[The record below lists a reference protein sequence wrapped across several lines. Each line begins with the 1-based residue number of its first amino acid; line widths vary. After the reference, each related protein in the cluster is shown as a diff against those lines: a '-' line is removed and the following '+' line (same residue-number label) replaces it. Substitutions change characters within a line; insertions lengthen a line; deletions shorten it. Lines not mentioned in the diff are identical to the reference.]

1 MNQKRVAFVRDA
13 NKHVNDALH
22 AISKI
27 QNLANRSRY
36 NYTVSEVDQIV
47 AALHTEVSLTGSVF
61 RHQKNGG
68 ITGFQLSRID
78 SGSHL
83 NSDKPENWKD
93 AFASLSRRRAIANH
107 KLRDVQSRPFST
119 GKSADYLLRGIAKT
133 LQLSHKPTDV
143 DLLAWMLDNPK
154 NVVILDAKKAAQ
166 TFFSTLEK
174 APQAMIKGRLRAMQS
189 FAPEVSDIQVIR
201 APKKLRLPGTVDSR
215 YAVVLYRGSGRL
227 RRGRT
232 S

>member
-68 ITGFQLSRID
+68 TTGFQLSRID
-78 SGSHL
+78 SGSHS
-83 NSDKPENWKD
+83 NSDKPENWKN
-93 AFASLSRRRAIANH
+93 AFASLTRRRAIANQ
-107 KLRDVQSRPFST
+107 KLRDIQSKPFAT

-133 LQLSHKPTDV
+133 LQLSHKPADV
-143 DLLAWMLDNPK
+143 DLLEWMLGNPK
-154 NVVILDAKKAAQ
+154 NVVILDAKKAAE

-174 APQAMIKGRLRAMQS
+174 APQSMIKGRLKTIQS

-201 APKKLRLPGTVDSR
+201 APKKLRLPRTVDSR
-215 YAVVLYRGSGRL
+215 YAVVLYRGSRPAWPVK
-227 RRGRT
+227 
-232 S
+232 